1 MSAAASAE
9 KPRWRASVEEFLPL
23 PLPFGE
29 LPEPTPADGPDPYAS
44 PDDEWLRIDWREHLR
59 TIEVPTGEDLYGPS
73 PSARRPSGSTEVCFV
88 DCGTST
94 GLDLLFVHG
103 LSGSWQNWLENIP
116 HFARHHRVLA
126 LDLPGFGAS
135 PLPPWEISI
144 ERYGRLLLDF
154 CTAVGVRDCA
164 VIGNS
169 MGGFIAAEAASR
181 DPERFEQLVLVSAAG
196 VSHARARREPAEVV
210 ARMGAASAPLIL
222 RINNGAMRRPRVRW
236 SAFRQLVHFPLRLRP
251 ELLYECFHNGA
262 GKPGFPH
269 AVRTLFGY
277 DILDQLEEVEV
288 PALIVWGRNDRIVPA
303 ADALEYG
310 RRLHNSRTVIF
321 DRTGHVPQLERPVR
335 FNRVLERFL
344 ADQPRSASP

>member
-9 KPRWRASVEEFLPL
+9 KPRWRSSVEEFLPV

-29 LPEPTPADGPDPYAS
+29 LPDPTPADGPDPYGSA
-44 PDDEWLRIDWREHLR
+44 DDAWLEIDWRDRIR
-59 TIEVPTGEDLYGPS
+59 TVEVPTDVDAYGPS
-73 PSARRPSGSTEVCFV
+73 PSARRRGGSTEVCFV
-88 DCGTST
+88 ESGSSS
-94 GLDLLFVHG
+94 GLDLVFVHG

-116 HFARHHRVLA
+116 HFARRHRVLA
-126 LDLPGFGAS
+126 LDLPGFGSS

-144 ERYGRLLLDF
+144 ERYGRFLHDF

-164 VIGNS
+164 VVGNS

-181 DPERFEQLVLVSAAG
+181 EPERFEKLVLVSAAG
-196 VSHARARREPAEVV
+196 VSHARARREPAEVL

-222 RINNGAMRRPRVRW
+222 RLNDAAMRRPRVRW
-236 SAFRQLVHFPLRLRP
+236 SAFRQLVHYPLRLRP

-269 AVRTLFGY
+269 AMRTLFGY
-277 DILDQLEEVEV
+277 DILDSLEEVEV
-288 PALIVWGRNDRIVPA
+288 PALIVWGRHDRIVPA
-303 ADALEYG
+303 ADALEYAG
-310 RRLHNSRTVIF
+310 RLHRSRLEIF

-335 FNRVLERFL
+335 FNRVLEGFL
-344 ADQPRSASP
+344 GEG

>member
-1 MSAAASAE
+1 MSAASAE
-9 KPRWRASVEEFLPL
+9 RPRWRASVEEFLPI
-23 PLPFGE
+23 PLPFAE
-29 LPEPTPADGPDPYAS
+29 LPDPTPADGPDPYGSA
-44 PDDEWLRIDWREHLR
+44 DNEWLRVDWRRHLR
-59 TIEVPTGEDLYGPS
+59 TIDVPTAADAYGPS
-73 PSARRPSGSTEVCFV
+73 PSARRRAGSTEVCFAES
-88 DCGTST
+88 GSAS
-94 GLDLLFVHG
+94 GLDLVFVHG

-116 HFARHHRVLA
+116 HFARSHRVLA
-126 LDLPGFGAS
+126 LDLPGFGSS

-144 ERYGRLLLDF
+144 ERYGRLLHDF
-154 CTAVGVRDCA
+154 CSAVGVRDCA

-181 DPERFEQLVLVSAAG
+181 DPERFEKLVLVSAAG

-222 RINNGAMRRPRVRW
+222 RLNDAAMRRPRVRW

-251 ELLYECFHNGA
+251 ELLYECFQNGA

-269 AVRTLFGY
+269 AMRTLFGY
-277 DILDQLEEVEV
+277 DILDRLEDVDV

-310 RRLHNSRTVIF
+310 QRLRNSRTVIF
-321 DRTGHVPQLERPVR
+321 DCTGHVPQLERPVR
-335 FNRVLERFL
+335 FNRELERFL
-344 ADQPRSASP
+344 AEPPPSR